1 MLQGLVM
8 RMGKFRSGVI
18 RGKSDHDQV
27 RESRFVGDEVGR
39 EQMSSM
45 TIDDVVERLT
55 EESLLRLLE
64 QIPPPVREKHQAAW
78 DILGVLLKRI
88 QSTSHL
94 TSRRRGI
101 WDQVL
106 PSGANYQEL
115 AEKRPLLFDRLLED
129 IKLND
134 NTPYSRDDR
143 DLMRPGDPEL
153 EETLETVKAVST
165 VFKHWSIF
173 VKEAASAPDTRFA
186 SQLRA
191 RLQTG

>member
-55 EESLLRLLE
+55 EDSLIRLLE

-78 DILGVLLKRI
+78 DILGTLLKRI
-88 QSTSHL
+88 QSTSHFA
-94 TSRRRGI
+94 SRRRGI
-101 WDQVL
+101 WDQML
-106 PSGANYQEL
+106 PSGANYREL
-115 AEKRPLLFDRLLED
+115 AETRPLLFDRLLED
-129 IKLND
+129 IKAND
-134 NTPYSRDDR
+134 NTPYGR
-143 DLMRPGDPEL
+143 DLAPYGDPEL

-173 VKEAASAPDTRFA
+173 VKEAASAPETRFT

>member
-1 MLQGLVM
+1 M
-8 RMGKFRSGVI
+8 KI
-18 RGKSDHDQV
+18 
-27 RESRFVGDEVGR
+27 
-39 EQMSSM
+39 
-45 TIDDVVERLT
+45 
-55 EESLLRLLE
+55 
-64 QIPPPVREKHQAAW
+64 A
-78 DILGVLLKRI
+78 
-88 QSTSHL
+88 
-94 TSRRRGI
+94 
-101 WDQVL
+101 
-106 PSGANYQEL
+106 QEL

>member
-55 EESLLRLLE
+55 EDSLIRLLE
-64 QIPPPVREKHQAAW
+64 QIPPPMREKHQAAW
-78 DILGVLLKRI
+78 DILGTLLKRI
-88 QSTSHL
+88 QSTSHVA
-94 TSRRRGI
+94 SRRRGI
-101 WDQVL
+101 WDQMM
-106 PSGANYQEL
+106 PSGANYREL
-115 AEKRPLLFDRLLED
+115 AETRPLLFDRLLED
-129 IKLND
+129 IKAND
-134 NTPYSRDDR
+134 NSPYGR
-143 DLMRPGDPEL
+143 DLAHSGDPEL

-173 VKEAASAPDTRFA
+173 VKEAASAPETRFA

>member
-45 TIDDVVERLT
+45 TIDDLIERLT
-55 EESLLRLLE
+55 EESLYRLLE

-78 DILGVLLKRI
+78 DILVTLLQRI
-88 QSTSHL
+88 QSTSHVA
-94 TSRRRGI
+94 SRRRGI
-101 WDQVL
+101 WDQML
-106 PSGANYQEL
+106 PSNANYREL
-115 AEKRPLLFDRLLED
+115 AETRPLLFDRLLED
-129 IKLND
+129 IRSND
-134 NTPYSRDDR
+134 NNPHGHDDR
-143 DLMRPGDPEL
+143 SQMRYDDPEL

-173 VKEAASAPDTRFA
+173 VKEASSSPDTRFA
-186 SQLRA
+186 SQLRS

>member
-18 RGKSDHDQV
+18 RRKSDHDQV

-45 TIDDVVERLT
+45 TMDDVVERLT

-64 QIPPPVREKHQAAW
+64 QIPPPMREKHQAAW
-78 DILGVLLKRI
+78 DILGTLLKRI
-88 QSTSHL
+88 QSTSHVA
-94 TSRRRGI
+94 SRRRGI
-101 WDQVL
+101 WDQML
-106 PSGANYQEL
+106 PSGANYREL
-115 AEKRPLLFDRLLED
+115 AETRPLLFDRLLED
-129 IKLND
+129 IKAND
-134 NTPYSRDDR
+134 NNPYGRGQAR
-143 DLMRPGDPEL
+143 IGDPEL

-173 VKEAASAPDTRFA
+173 VKEAAAATDTRFA

-191 RLQTG
+191 RLQTS

>member
-1 MLQGLVM
+1 MMQGLVM

-27 RESRFVGDEVGR
+27 RETRFVGDEVGR

-55 EESLLRLLE
+55 EDSLIRLLE
-64 QIPPPVREKHQAAW
+64 QIPPSVREKHQAAW
-78 DILGVLLKRI
+78 DILGTLLKRI
-88 QSTSHL
+88 QSTSHVA
-94 TSRRRGI
+94 SRRRGI
-101 WDQVL
+101 WDQMM
-106 PSGANYQEL
+106 PSGANYREL
-115 AEKRPLLFDRLLED
+115 AETRPLLFDRLLED
-129 IKLND
+129 IKAND
-134 NTPYSRDDR
+134 NTPYGRELAHS
-143 DLMRPGDPEL
+143 GDPEL